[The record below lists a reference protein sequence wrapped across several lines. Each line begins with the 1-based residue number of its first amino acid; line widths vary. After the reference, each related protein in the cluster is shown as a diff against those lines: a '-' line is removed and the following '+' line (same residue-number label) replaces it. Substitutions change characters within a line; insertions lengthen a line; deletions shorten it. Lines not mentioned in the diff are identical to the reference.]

1 MTSLPQVLLTLAFLM
16 NRCRTQSPPVVRH
29 DAYDHRVIVIRE
41 GETAQ
46 LQCPVDHSFER
57 NYFDWYKDSE
67 PLNTDYG
74 RLSISDST
82 GSLRI
87 TEASVQDSGHY
98 TCKAINGF
106 GSVDVNVTLIVRG
119 TEPIESS
126 RDNHHPGSVDR
137 GHSKKPSF
145 VHLTKLH
152 HPVIQRP
159 VGSSVKFKCE
169 ASGAPDPTVYW
180 LRNREALNRGHMN
193 RESKQSKWGL
203 HLQNL
208 RVQDTATYT
217 CVVTN
222 EHGSINAS
230 FPLEVIGRARG
241 KPEHMSL
248 HPENTTVMAGE
259 TVAFQCIVRSEAK
272 PTMKWLK
279 QVPESEVHH
288 QEQTVIRLG
297 EEIFRMLSSTETVAQ
312 SEGLFTNRLVIARTR
327 DSDAGRYVC
336 WAGNID
342 DFNFLS
348 AHLSII
354 PTPSISTTPVIIIIS
369 LVALFLLLTIVVS
382 ICLCRH
388 CRAEEERSSTAPQ
401 VPDKK
406 TTSSTAYSP
415 PPPPALPPLL
425 AAANCKLLP
434 PHPATMMSNQQ
445 WRFSHTPSANGSR
458 HYHTQ
463 RHLHYVC

>member
-137 GHSKKPSF
+137 GHSS
-145 VHLTKLH
+145 
-152 HPVIQRP
+152 
-159 VGSSVKFKCE
+159 
-169 ASGAPDPTVYW
+169 
-180 LRNREALNRGHMN
+180 
-193 RESKQSKWGL
+193 
-203 HLQNL
+203 
-208 RVQDTATYT
+208 
-217 CVVTN
+217 
-222 EHGSINAS
+222 
-230 FPLEVIGRARG
+230 RARG

-401 VPDKK
+401 VPDKVECHTQLLVGGPHGRHLQK